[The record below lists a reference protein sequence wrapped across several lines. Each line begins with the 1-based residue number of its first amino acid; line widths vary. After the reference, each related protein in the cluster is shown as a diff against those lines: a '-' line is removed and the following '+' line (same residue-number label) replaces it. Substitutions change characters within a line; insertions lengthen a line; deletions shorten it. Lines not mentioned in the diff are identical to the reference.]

1 MKILVLNGPNINFLG
16 IREKGIYGNQDY
28 DTLVKM
34 IEEKAKELDGFRRLI
49 LKRQTAL
56 SLIRA
61 HLHITAM
68 RCAMRW
74 LRLRIFQ
81 RLKSTSPMCIPEKNS
96 VILPLP
102 FRYVT
107 DRL

>member
-34 IEEKAKELDGFRRLI
+34 IEEKAQELGVEVEVFQSNYEGGLIDRIQKAYFEKADGI
-49 LKRQTAL
+49 IINPGA
-56 SLIRA
+56 
-61 HLHITAM
+61 
-68 RCAMRW
+68 
-74 LRLRIFQ
+74 
-81 RLKSTSPMCIPEKNS
+81 MCIPEKNS